1 MKVLLVTAEGI
12 LMNLKNRLSKIED
25 QSLERQNAAVLADIA
40 NLQQAQGYAAAA
52 LKLVTDIAPL
62 NSDWDHS
69 AMSDETLLRE
79 LHDNFLGAFVKIHSL
94 LAERGISTGWNPEYD
109 GKFKPSHL
117 NAFISVL
124 PEEEGYDEHEDHV
137 DLKKFQALT
146 PIAQQKVKEALQF
159 MTESGNYGQPTEEE
173 KRILGGTV

>member
-1 MKVLLVTAEGI
+1 MT
-12 LMNLKNRLSKIED
+12 LKARLSKIED
-25 QSLERQNAAVLADIA
+25 QSVERKTAAVLADIA

-117 NAFISVL
+117 NAFISIL
-124 PEEEGYDEHEDHV
+124 SDEDEV

-146 PIAQQKVKEALQF
+146 PIAQQKVKEALQL
-159 MTESGNYGQPTEEE
+159 MKESGNHGEPTEEE
-173 KRILGGTV
+173 KRILAGTV